1 MHTLFGDDISERH
14 MGVKGAIEPELPS
27 NDMGPPL
34 PMMHIDQHF
43 LDLDLMSVADL
54 PDPSRLPASGQRHSY
69 LLPSDLTGFM
79 YAEPGADFSAIAQLQ
94 AEVAAKTGGQPA
106 FSLPSRIATRAAPG
120 RGPPAPSPR
129 AAHTPHA
136 QLESPH
142 VASSMVGAQAH
153 PAAAAQRTPRTAAE
167 ALMHGDL
174 LALLGGAPGA
184 TASSGLPASSV
195 SALVRGS
202 LSDGTSGSTHA
213 TDSHGADCLA
223 AAGSMFGDPAA
234 SDGPDPVCAQRAGSV
249 TGGGG
254 CAGAGGALR
263 AGLQPRPSGRPRQK
277 KEYDALIDPDLPP
290 EQVRRMRRMLS
301 NRESARRSR
310 RRRQTQVSGL
320 EEELDGVRAQVAR
333 LSAELERSNSIAQ
346 HAMMERAKAVSELEA
361 MRAQFA
367 RTSVEA
373 VSFQVQG
380 HGEGPFA
387 LHDRCPMPER
397 GAGGGIPRHS
407 APPLVSVA
415 SAPLPSLAQQGMQG
429 MPSWQGKQDG
439 LASCLDFLSR

>member
-223 AAGSMFGDPAA
+223 ADGSMFGDPAA
-234 SDGPDPVCAQRAGSV
+234 SDGPDPV
-249 TGGGG
+249 
-254 CAGAGGALR
+254 
-263 AGLQPRPSGRPRQK
+263 
-277 KEYDALIDPDLPP
+277 
-290 EQVRRMRRMLS
+290 
-301 NRESARRSR
+301 
-310 RRRQTQVSGL
+310 RRQTQVSGL

>member
-94 AEVAAKTGGQPA
+94 AE
-106 FSLPSRIATRAAPG
+106 
-120 RGPPAPSPR
+120 
-129 AAHTPHA
+129 
-136 QLESPH
+136 
-142 VASSMVGAQAH
+142 
-153 PAAAAQRTPRTAAE
+153 
-167 ALMHGDL
+167 
-174 LALLGGAPGA
+174 
-184 TASSGLPASSV
+184 
-195 SALVRGS
+195 
-202 LSDGTSGSTHA
+202 
-213 TDSHGADCLA
+213 
-223 AAGSMFGDPAA
+223 
-234 SDGPDPVCAQRAGSV
+234 
-249 TGGGG
+249 
-254 CAGAGGALR
+254 
-263 AGLQPRPSGRPRQK
+263 
-277 KEYDALIDPDLPP
+277 
-290 EQVRRMRRMLS
+290 VRRMRRMLS